1 MNPSWDTDHDDDRTN
16 HLEGG
21 DGLTGDW
28 DGDASDPESLAIPLG
43 RSALLYPWSRFT
55 LFCSGDPAREK
66 ERGLT
71 PTGTMPSISHV

>member
-28 DGDASDPESLAIPLG
+28 DGDTSDSESLPISLDEL
-43 RSALLYPWSRFT
+43 ALLYSW
-55 LFCSGDPAREK
+55 
-66 ERGLT
+66 
-71 PTGTMPSISHV
+71 